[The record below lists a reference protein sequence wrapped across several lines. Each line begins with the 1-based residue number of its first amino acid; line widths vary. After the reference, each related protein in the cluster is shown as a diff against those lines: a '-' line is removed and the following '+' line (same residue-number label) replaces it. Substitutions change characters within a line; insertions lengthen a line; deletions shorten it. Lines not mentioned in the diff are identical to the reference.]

1 MREGFPLLERNIC
14 ESTTSLGFPMNDATL
29 ARRIQRGDTQ
39 AWELFF
45 DSTAPIVYR
54 YVVDRLD
61 GRADL
66 VEDVV
71 QETYFRALDR
81 IEQFDVSRGALGQW
95 LLGIARNH
103 VNDQFRR
110 ASRSPGS
117 ARPEL
122 LRTLDQ
128 QPLPDEAAERAEL
141 RAQVRMALE
150 RLSPSHHRVLLAK
163 YERSLSLD
171 EIAAQENRTRKA
183 VESLLRR
190 ARQGLRRALSKIS
203 NIEGA

>member
-1 MREGFPLLERNIC
+1 
-14 ESTTSLGFPMNDATL
+14 MNDASL
-29 ARRIQRGDTQ
+29 ARRIQRGDTR

-54 YVVDRLD
+54 YVADRLD
-61 GRADL
+61 GRGDL

-81 IEQFDVSRGALGQW
+81 IEQFDARRGALGQW
-95 LLGIARNH
+95 LLGIARNQ
-103 VNDQFRR
+103 VSDQFRQ
-110 ASRSPGS
+110 ASKS
-117 ARPEL
+117 ASFGLPEL

-141 RAQVRMALE
+141 RAQVRMALA
-150 RLSPSHHRVLLAK
+150 RLSPGHRRVLLAR
-163 YERSLSLD
+163 YEQSLSLD
-171 EIAAQENRTRKA
+171 EIAAQEGRTRMA

-190 ARQGLRRALSKIS
+190 ARQGLRRALRKV
-203 NIEGA
+203 

>member
-1 MREGFPLLERNIC
+1 
-14 ESTTSLGFPMNDATL
+14 MNDASL
-29 ARRIQRGDTQ
+29 AKRIQRGDPH

-54 YVVDRLD
+54 YVADRLD
-61 GRADL
+61 GRVGL

-81 IEQFDVSRGALGQW
+81 IEQFDAKRGALGQW
-95 LLGIARNH
+95 LLGIARNQ
-103 VNDQFRR
+103 VSDQFRQALR
-110 ASRSPGS
+110 GPSFAL
-117 ARPEL
+117 PEL

-150 RLSPSHHRVLLAK
+150 RLSPNHRRVLLAK
-163 YERSLSLD
+163 YEQSLSLD

-190 ARQGLRRALSKIS
+190 ARQGLRKALRRIS